1 MLAAM
6 SKAPP
11 LTSPKAPP
19 VKILAAELIT
29 SASSA
34 AGFPA
39 EGPPEIALLG
49 RSNVGKS
56 SLLNRLV
63 QRRKLART
71 SHTPG
76 RTRLVNFFRV
86 LRPEGELRLVDL
98 PGYGWAK
105 VSKRER
111 AAWQALVEGY
121 LERRASLRLAVLLL
135 DARRDP
141 GPDEIDLLPWLAAR
155 GVPVLGVLT
164 KVDRLT
170 ARERAARLRRVREA
184 GLALEWIA
192 SSARSGEG
200 IDVLWREIERFL
212 RESTN

>member
-6 SKAPP
+6 SKA
-11 LTSPKAPP
+11 TP
-19 VKILAAELIT
+19 VKILAAELVT

-39 EGPPEIALLG
+39 EGTPEIALLG

-98 PGYGWAK
+98 PGYGWAN
-105 VSKRER
+105 VSKQER
-111 AAWQALVEGY
+111 RAWQALVEGY
-121 LERRASLRLAVLLL
+121 LAQRASLRLAILLL

-155 GVPVLGVLT
+155 GIPVLGVLT
-164 KVDRLT
+164 KLDRLS
-170 ARERAARLRRVREA
+170 ARERAARSRGP
-184 GLALEWIA
+184 GLSIAWIA
-192 SSARSGEG
+192 TSARTGEG
-200 IDVLWREIERFL
+200 IDALWAEIDAAIVSGARD
-212 RESTN
+212 RVP

>member
-6 SKAPP
+6 
-11 LTSPKAPP
+11 PKAPP
-19 VKILAAELIT
+19 VTILAAELVT
-29 SASSA
+29 SAASA

-39 EGPPEIALLG
+39 EGTPEIALLG

-63 QRRKLART
+63 RRRKLART

-98 PGYGWAK
+98 PGYGFAK
-105 VSKRER
+105 VSKQER
-111 AAWQALVEGY
+111 RAWQALVEGY
-121 LERRASLRLAVLLL
+121 LAERASLRLAILLL

-141 GPDEIDLLPWLAAR
+141 GPDEIDLLPWLAQR
-155 GVPVLGVLT
+155 HVPVLGVLT
-164 KVDRLT
+164 KLDRLS
-170 ARERAARLRRVREA
+170 ARERAARSGGP

-192 SSARSGEG
+192 TSSRTGEG
-200 IDVLWREIERFL
+200 IDALWAAIDAALSEAPSR
-212 RESTN
+212 TMAP

>member
-11 LTSPKAPP
+11 
-19 VKILAAELIT
+19 VKILTAELVT

-39 EGPPEIALLG
+39 EGTPEIALLG

-105 VSKRER
+105 VSKQER
-111 AAWQALVEGY
+111 RAWQALVEGY
-121 LERRASLRLAVLLL
+121 LAERASLRLAVLLL

-141 GPDEIDLLPWLAAR
+141 GPDEIDLLPWLAER
-155 GVPVLGVLT
+155 GIPVLGVLT
-164 KVDRLT
+164 KLDRLS
-170 ARERAARLRRVREA
+170 ARERAERSHGP
-184 GLALEWIA
+184 GLSVEWIA
-192 SSARSGEG
+192 TSARTGEG
-200 IDVLWREIERFL
+200 IDALWAAIDAALAGADSR
-212 RESTN
+212 SMAP

>member
-11 LTSPKAPP
+11 
-19 VKILAAELIT
+19 VKILTAELVT

-39 EGPPEIALLG
+39 EGTPEIALLG

-105 VSKRER
+105 VSKQER
-111 AAWQALVEGY
+111 RAWQALVEGY
-121 LERRASLRLAVLLL
+121 LAERASLRLAVLLL

-155 GVPVLGVLT
+155 GIPVLGVLT
-164 KVDRLT
+164 KLDRLS
-170 ARERAARLRRVREA
+170 ARERAARSHGP
-184 GLALEWIA
+184 GLSIEWIA
-192 SSARSGEG
+192 TSARTGEG
-200 IDVLWREIERFL
+200 IDALWEAIDAAIAG
-212 RESTN
+212 SAPAP

>member
-6 SKAPP
+6 S
-11 LTSPKAPP
+11 KAPP
-19 VKILAAELIT
+19 VKILAAELVT

-39 EGPPEIALLG
+39 EGTPEIALLG

-105 VSKRER
+105 VSKQER
-111 AAWQALVEGY
+111 RAWQALVEGY
-121 LERRASLRLAVLLL
+121 LAERASLRLAVLLL
-135 DARRDP
+135 DVRRDP
-141 GPDEIDLLPWLAAR
+141 GPDEIDLLPWLAQR
-155 GVPVLGVLT
+155 GIPVLGVLT
-164 KVDRLT
+164 KLDRLS
-170 ARERAARLRRVREA
+170 ARERAERSHGP
-184 GLALEWIA
+184 GLSVEWIA
-192 SSARSGEG
+192 TSARTGEG
-200 IDVLWREIERFL
+200 IDALWAAIDAALAWPDSR
-212 RESTN
+212 TMAP